1 MEATAKRCTRF
12 FDYCIFNTETIP
24 GGITMVIGCMA
35 MFALLFL
42 PTILAIF
49 VNTVFLEPNLLPAF
63 FTIIGMTAIAWIIG
77 SIASRSAFFK
87 KDNNQLFV
95 NIFVGLNSG
104 ALVFYLG
111 LAVGILPGYLLYEIA
126 VFFNLTL
133 QNNENLLML
142 FGTVGILGS
151 LTAFWFGIMFFAGM
165 GVELWNYLS
174 RKLCVSN

>member
-1 MEATAKRCTRF
+1 MEATAKRFTRF
-12 FDYCIFNTETIP
+12 FDYCVFNPETIP
-24 GGITMVIGCMA
+24 GGITLVIGCMV

-42 PTILAIF
+42 PTILMIL
-49 VNTVFLEPNLLPAF
+49 VNTVFLKPNLLHAF

-77 SIASRSAFFK
+77 LIASRLTFFR
-87 KDNNQLFV
+87 KDDNQLFV
-95 NIFVGLNSG
+95 NVFVGLNSV

-142 FGTVGILGS
+142 FGIVGMLGGF
-151 LTAFWFGIMFFAGM
+151 TALWFGIMFFVGM
-165 GVELWNYLS
+165 AVELWNYLN